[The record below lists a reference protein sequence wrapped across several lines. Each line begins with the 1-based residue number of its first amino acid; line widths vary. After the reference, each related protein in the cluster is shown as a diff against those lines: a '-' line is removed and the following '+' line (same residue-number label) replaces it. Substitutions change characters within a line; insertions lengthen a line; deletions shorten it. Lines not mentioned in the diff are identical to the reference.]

1 VGLVFIAAALAQEP
15 ALEPVPADPVQDRV
29 EQDASNRKALR
40 RAGAAGVLVGGLWW
54 LAWGDTLNVGDPASL
69 LAGMGLV
76 AMGGAVVGGSV
87 DLLVDG
93 GLPLEHRVQ
102 TPPLALYA
110 GPGGT
115 STLGESAPPTMGLSL
130 GPGLRLGDSALLVL
144 GGDLH
149 GSLGPTVDVD
159 PRVQGDFDAS
169 LSQRSWGWDLDPEL
183 RLEPGSLAGRGEGN
197 WQLRVRPWVRQR
209 SHSLAYADG
218 TARDFRRSSVAPQLG
233 LHWRLS
239 GRQAFTAYVGPRW
252 DFTSWSEAQDRGA
265 LSPRLGPI
273 VGEARYDI
281 HTESLGWTPGGWA
294 TRGRLRFSYLHD
306 SFDGQGMDWGAAIG
320 FFGPLVLRYDHMFV
334 APRRPL
340 GFQVGL
346 GWTLG
351 EGGGV
356 GLQVGLQHLGRE
368 R

>member
-1 VGLVFIAAALAQEP
+1 MSLLLIATLGLARAQDLP
-15 ALEPVPADPVQDRV
+15 APDPVAERV

-40 RAGAAGVLVGGLWW
+40 RAGAAGILVGGLWW
-54 LAWGDTLNVGDPASL
+54 LAWGDTFNVGDPASL
-69 LAGMGLV
+69 LAGMGLI
-76 AMGGAVVGGSV
+76 AAGGAVVGGSV
-87 DLLVDG
+87 DLLADG
-93 GLPLEHRVQ
+93 GLPLEQRVQ
-102 TPPLALYA
+102 TPPIALYA

-115 STLGESAPPTMGLSL
+115 SILGEARPPSLGMSL
-130 GPGLRLGDSALLVL
+130 GPGLRLGEGALLVL

-149 GSLGPTVDVD
+149 GSLGATVDVD
-159 PRVQGDFDAS
+159 PRVQGSFDAA

-183 RLEPGSLAGRGEGN
+183 RLEPAVLAGSGEGH

-209 SHSLAYADG
+209 SHSLAYADDSS
-218 TARDFRRSSVAPQLG
+218 RDFRRSSIAPQLG

-239 GRQAFTAYVGPRW
+239 GRQSFTAYVGPRW
-252 DFTSWSEAQDRGA
+252 DFTSWSEGQERGS

-281 HTESLGWTPGGWA
+281 HTEGLGWSPGGWS
-294 TRGRLRFSYLHD
+294 TRGRLRFAYVHD

-334 APRRPL
+334 APKRPL

-351 EGGGV
+351 EGGGL
-356 GLQVGLQHLGRE
+356 GLQVGMQALGRG